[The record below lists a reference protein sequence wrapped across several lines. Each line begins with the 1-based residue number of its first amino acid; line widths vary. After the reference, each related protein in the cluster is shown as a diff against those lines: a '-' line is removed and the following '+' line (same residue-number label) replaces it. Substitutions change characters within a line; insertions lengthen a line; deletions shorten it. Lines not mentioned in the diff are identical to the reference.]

1 MLANTGM
8 RIVTKMLT
16 EIGKMKN
23 LVIIGVAAMLL
34 SNTFQL
40 RTNTRILTSNALD
53 YVSNKIHPYRSYWWK
68 TLI

>member
-1 MLANTGM
+1 MKMFML
-8 RIVTKMLT
+8 MLT

-53 YVSNKIHPYRSYWWK
+53 YVSNKIHPYRSY
-68 TLI
+68 

>member
-8 RIVTKMLT
+8 RIVTMMLT

-53 YVSNKIHPYRSYWWK
+53 YVSNKIHPYRSY
-68 TLI
+68 

>member
-34 SNTFQL
+34 TNTFQL
-40 RTNTRILTSNALD
+40 RTNTRIAVSNVLEFTSNA
-53 YVSNKIHPYRSYWWK
+53 IHPYRSY
-68 TLI
+68 